1 MEELLNC
8 TPGSSSV
15 MGLMNDTENRVQL
28 LVDQDILQGEF
39 LGAHPCIN
47 TSSLKLRTSEVFG
60 VFLQAVHH
68 DKIDVTLTGVSA

>member
-1 MEELLNC
+1 
-8 TPGSSSV
+8 
-15 MGLMNDTENRVQL
+15 MNDTENRVQL